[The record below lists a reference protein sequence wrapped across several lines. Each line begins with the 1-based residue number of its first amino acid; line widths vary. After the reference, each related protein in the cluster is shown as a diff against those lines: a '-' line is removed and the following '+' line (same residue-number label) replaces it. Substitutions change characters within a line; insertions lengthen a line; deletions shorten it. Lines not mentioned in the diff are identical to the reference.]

1 MIRGILEEFPGCI
14 LSVSHDRK
22 YIGQVCDTVY
32 QLEPQGLVP
41 LENPWRESAP

>member
-1 MIRGILEEFPGCI
+1 MEEFPGCI

-41 LENPWRESAP
+41 VENQWR